1 MKSTHFSNRDSLK
14 DAMKNLGVKHSDID
28 MSNKRSP
35 VCMDVSEVIEKP
47 MHFKKGGMA
56 PMPADKLHRLVKPC
70 RKMPCP
76 KTPHFNKGGMARG
89 GEAKEEMR
97 ETRERIKMVGRQR
110 SEKEGKGD
118 CYNEGGMTGYNKGGM
133 CGYGHG
139 GMCGAMHKSKKSKK
153 DM

>member
-14 DAMKNLGVKHSDID
+14 DAMKHMGVKHSDID

-56 PMPADKLHRLVKPC
+56 SMPADKLHRLVKPC
-70 RKMPCP
+70 RKMPCA
-76 KTPHFNKGGMARG
+76 KTPHFNQGGM
-89 GEAKEEMR
+89 M
-97 ETRERIKMVGRQR
+97 
-110 SEKEGKGD
+110 
-118 CYNEGGMTGYNKGGM
+118 NENKDDMTGYKKGGM
-133 CGYGHG
+133 CRP
-139 GMCGAMHKSKKSKK
+139 MKKSKK